1 MYRWP
6 ATNSKWKILTSPIAT
21 PEALNPAQRRLFSP
35 NVNIPVSEAMQAG
48 EANVPAHSSAD
59 YSFTQKEK
67 EAKDLFAPE
76 SFHEVDVIW
85 KEQRAVD
92 SKSRLSY
99 SSTPIQEKEE
109 KEKEKERG
117 CGASTQKSAQ
127 GAERLEDST
136 ATQVHWKLGEL
147 MEREKTEEEDD
158 DVSFHILRIQHS
170 PGYGA
175 QEYNNLLK
183 MGMRRQTDASLQEKI
198 TAGSENTSKESQQ
211 EKISAQNLTPQR
223 SSVPNSVISA
233 VHELNLAMD
242 MHKATNQGQQEESD
256 SSNPWQDVKKIEE
269 DVFLRKN
276 MEVKKLIHKSNG
288 AEEDNAITISFVP
301 RTETT
306 ETCRVESVTSIALP
320 QGTGTIKPDV
330 TLDTGI
336 ALQKDASSGATQEG
350 IVQEMIARLRLS
362 DANPSARPTFS
373 TGAGVQECRSESVPV
388 AQIQDVVLDI
398 LARLRPNMTG
408 AAQCKEEQINLSAEP
423 ERGKDDNLHHS
434 PLVSVAE
441 AVRNSSSADV
451 LRRPLIDKAVQTQAL
466 TDPATPKTQTPLPP
480 QTKTQTQGVDPRDDG
495 GDHHGSRRSLHAQS
509 CGSCSPAGVAMKSK
523 VSPGKVPTSSSASK
537 HEGSQTEFPSPSK
550 IAISRRPPFIL
561 PSSNST
567 KSPLSPPVDSSYTS
581 RRSSCGGN
589 SPSQADIIAQA
600 NPTEPR
606 KRSKYTPK
614 PNSSRPADE
623 SCRTPQR
630 EIRRKLLDQSIINTT
645 STKCSSSS
653 GSFEN
658 QSSSSTKE
666 AEDKV
671 MEIGRHVQPSDQ
683 ASTSSQKLLQ
693 SPNIPPTRL
702 STSRGPSQPSSTPRS
717 PEPPSTPHLIPSKNP
732 TRSSPNSKPASPASA
747 SKRLHTSPK
756 SPYKYSPSRVKST
769 ATPAAPTEIVG
780 SSTSDETEADVI
792 VISGEV
798 RADVVVREVEPEDH
812 SIALA
817 IKDSMD
823 PYTDFRESMLEMMA
837 GREIWPR
844 RELQELLDCF
854 LRLNQPVHHS
864 LIVHAFADACFG
876 KAATSAVAV
885 AAASAAVAD
894 HRRVPLVR
902 RRSSPSSKHQ
912 P

>member
-1 MYRWP
+1 VYRWP

-59 YSFTQKEK
+59 YSLTHKEK
-67 EAKDLFAPE
+67 ETKDLFAPE
-76 SFHEVDVIW
+76 SFHELDVIW

-92 SKSRLSY
+92 SKSRLSC

-117 CGASTQKSAQ
+117 SGAATQKSAQ

-136 ATQVHWKLGEL
+136 TTQVHWKLGEL

-183 MGMRRQTDASLQEKI
+183 MGMRRQTDGSLQEKI
-198 TAGSENTSKESQQ
+198 TAGKESQQ
-211 EKISAQNLTPQR
+211 EKNSAQNLTPQR

-242 MHKATNQGQQEESD
+242 MHKATNQAQQEESD
-256 SSNPWQDVKKIEE
+256 SSSPWQDVKKIEE
-269 DVFLRKN
+269 DISSRKKT
-276 MEVKKLIHKSNG
+276 EVKKLIHKSNG

-301 RTETT
+301 RTEAI
-306 ETCRVESVTSIALP
+306 ETCRVDSVTSIALP
-320 QGTGTIKPDV
+320 QETRTIKPDV
-330 TLDTGI
+330 TPDTGI
-336 ALQKDASSGATQEG
+336 ALQKDTSSGATQEG

-398 LARLRPNMTG
+398 LARLRPNING
-408 AAQCKEEQINLSAEP
+408 AAHCKEEQINLTAEP
-423 ERGKDDNLHHS
+423 ERGKDDSLHQF
-434 PLVSVAE
+434 PIVSVAE
-441 AVRNSSSADV
+441 AVRNASSADD
-451 LRRPLIDKAVQTQAL
+451 LHRPLIDKAVQTQAL
-466 TDPATPKTQTPLPP
+466 TGPASPKTQTQP
-480 QTKTQTQGVDPRDDG
+480 QPQTKTKTQTQGVDPRDDG
-495 GDHHGSRRSLHAQS
+495 GDHHGSRGSLHAQP

-523 VSPGKVPTSSSASK
+523 ASSAKASTSPSSSK

-550 IAISRRPPFIL
+550 IGISRRPPFIL

-567 KSPLSPPVDSSYTS
+567 KSPLSPLVDSSYTS
-581 RRSSCGGN
+581 RRISCGGN
-589 SPSQADIIAQA
+589 SPSQAEIIAQA

-606 KRSKYTPK
+606 KRSKYTPR

-623 SCRTPQR
+623 CCRTPQR
-630 EIRRKLLDQSIINTT
+630 ETRRKLLDQSTINTT
-645 STKCSSSS
+645 PTKCSSSSS

-658 QSSSSTKE
+658 RSSSSTKE
-666 AEDKV
+666 AGEKV

-683 ASTSSQKLLQ
+683 TTTSSQKLLQ

-702 STSRGPSQPSSTPRS
+702 STSRGPPQPSSTPRS

-769 ATPAAPTEIVG
+769 ATPAAPIEIVG
-780 SSTSDETEADVI
+780 GSTSDETEADVI

-798 RADVVVREVEPEDH
+798 RADVVVREVQPEDH

-876 KAATSAVAV
+876 KAAATSAVAV
-885 AAASAAVAD
+885 AVASAAVAD

-902 RRSSPSSKHQ
+902 RRSSPSPKHQ

>member
-6 ATNSKWKILTSPIAT
+6 ATNSKWKILTSPIAI

-35 NVNIPVSEAMQAG
+35 NVNIPISEAMQAG
-48 EANVPAHSSAD
+48 EANVPAHSSTD
-59 YSFTQKEK
+59 YILTQREK

-76 SFHEVDVIW
+76 TFHELDVTS
-85 KEQRAVD
+85 KEQRAFD
-92 SKSRLSY
+92 SKSRLSC

-117 CGASTQKSAQ
+117 SAAATQKSTQ
-127 GAERLEDST
+127 GAERLEDSS

-175 QEYNNLLK
+175 QEYNTLLK
-183 MGMRRQTDASLQEKI
+183 MGMRRQTDGSLQEKI
-198 TAGSENTSKESQQ
+198 TAGSGNTAKESQQ
-211 EKISAQNLTPQR
+211 EKTSAQNLTPQR
-223 SSVPNSVISA
+223 SSVPNMVLSA

-256 SSNPWQDVKKIEE
+256 SSNPWQDGKKVEE
-269 DVFLRKN
+269 EVSSRKTT
-276 MEVKKLIHKSNG
+276 EVMKLIHKSNG
-288 AEEDNAITISFVP
+288 AEEDNAITISFAP
-301 RTETT
+301 RMETI
-306 ETCRVESVTSIALP
+306 ETCKVDSVTSTALP
-320 QGTGTIKPDV
+320 QESRTIEPDV
-330 TLDTGI
+330 TTDTRI
-336 ALQKDASSGATQEG
+336 ELMKDPSSAAIREG
-350 IVQEMIARLRLS
+350 IVQEMIARLRIS
-362 DANPSARPTFS
+362 DANPSPKPTFS
-373 TGAGVQECRSESVPV
+373 TGAGMQECRSESVPV

-398 LARLRPNMTG
+398 LARLRPNMSGTDH
-408 AAQCKEEQINLSAEP
+408 CKEEQNDLTAEP
-423 ERGKDDNLHHS
+423 ERGKDDNLHNF
-434 PLVSVAE
+434 PLFSVAE
-441 AVRNSSSADV
+441 AVRNASSADV
-451 LRRPLIDKAVQTQAL
+451 LRRPSIDKAVQTL
-466 TDPATPKTQTPLPP
+466 PLPDPASPKTQTQPPP
-480 QTKTQTQGVDPRDDG
+480 QTQGGGPRDDG
-495 GDHHGSRRSLHAQS
+495 GDQHGTRGSLHAQQ
-509 CGSCSPAGVAMKSK
+509 CGSSSPAGTAMKSK
-523 VSPGKVPTSSSASK
+523 ASSRKVLASSSSK
-537 HEGSQTEFPSPSK
+537 HEGSQTESPSPSPSK

-567 KSPLSPPVDSSYTS
+567 KSPLTSLVDSSYTP
-581 RRSSCGGN
+581 RRILCGGN
-589 SPSQADIIAQA
+589 SPSQAEIIAQA

-606 KRSKYTPK
+606 KRPKCTPRS
-614 PNSSRPADE
+614 NSSKVADE
-623 SCRTPQR
+623 CCRTPHR
-630 EIRRKLLDQSIINTT
+630 EIRRKLMDQSIINTT
-645 STKCSSSS
+645 ATKCYSSS

-658 QSSSSTKE
+658 QSSSTTKE
-666 AEDKV
+666 EKV
-671 MEIGRHVQPSDQ
+671 IEIGRHVQPSDQ
-683 ASTSSQKLLQ
+683 TSTSSQKLLQ
-693 SPNIPPTRL
+693 SPNIAPTRL
-702 STSRGPSQPSSTPRS
+702 STSRGPPQPSSTPRS
-717 PEPPSTPHLIPSKNP
+717 PEPPSTPHLVPSKNT

-756 SPYKYSPSRVKST
+756 SPYKYSPSRIKSA
-769 ATPAAPTEIVG
+769 ATPAAAPPRTDIVG
-780 SSTSDETEADVI
+780 GSTSDETGVDVI

-798 RADVVVREVEPEDH
+798 RADIVVQEVEPEDH

-837 GREIWPR
+837 GRETWPR

-876 KAATSAVAV
+876 KAAATSAVAV

-894 HRRVPLVR
+894 HRLVPLVR

>member
-6 ATNSKWKILTSPIAT
+6 ATNSKWKILNSPIAT

-35 NVNIPVSEAMQAG
+35 NVNIPVSEAIQAG

-59 YSFTQKEK
+59 YSLTQKEK

-76 SFHEVDVIW
+76 NFHELDVIW

-92 SKSRLSY
+92 SKSRLSC
-99 SSTPIQEKEE
+99 SSAPIQEKEE
-109 KEKEKERG
+109 KEKERG
-117 CGASTQKSAQ
+117 SGAATQKSAQ

-136 ATQVHWKLGEL
+136 STQVHWKLGEL

-175 QEYNNLLK
+175 QEYNSLLK
-183 MGMRRQTDASLQEKI
+183 MGMRRQTDGSLQEKI
-198 TAGSENTSKESQQ
+198 TAGSGNTPKESQQ
-211 EKISAQNLTPQR
+211 EKTSAQNLTPQR

-233 VHELNLAMD
+233 VDELNLAMD

-269 DVFLRKN
+269 DVFSRKKT
-276 MEVKKLIHKSNG
+276 EVKKLIHKSNG
-288 AEEDNAITISFVP
+288 AEEDAITISFVP
-301 RTETT
+301 RTEAI
-306 ETCRVESVTSIALP
+306 ETCRVDSVTSIALP
-320 QGTGTIKPDV
+320 QGTRTIKPAV
-330 TLDTGI
+330 TPDTGI
-336 ALQKDASSGATQEG
+336 ALQKDTSSNATQEG

-362 DANPSARPTFS
+362 DATPSARPTFS

-398 LARLRPNMTG
+398 LARLRPNMSG
-408 AAQCKEEQINLSAEP
+408 AAHCKEEQINLT
-423 ERGKDDNLHHS
+423 ERGKDDSLHQI

-441 AVRNSSSADV
+441 AVRSASSADV
-451 LRRPLIDKAVQTQAL
+451 LHRPLIDKAVQTQAL
-466 TDPATPKTQTPLPP
+466 TDPASPKTQTQP
-480 QTKTQTQGVDPRDDG
+480 QTQGIDPRDDG
-495 GDHHGSRRSLHAQS
+495 GDHHGSRGSLHAQP

-523 VSPGKVPTSSSASK
+523 ASSAKVSTSPTSSK

-550 IAISRRPPFIL
+550 IGISRRPPFIL

-567 KSPLSPPVDSSYTS
+567 KSPLSPLVESSYTS
-581 RRSSCGGN
+581 RRISCGGN

-606 KRSKYTPK
+606 KRSKYTPR

-623 SCRTPQR
+623 CCRTPQR

-653 GSFEN
+653 SGSFEDR
-658 QSSSSTKE
+658 SSSSTKE
-666 AEDKV
+666 AGEKV

-683 ASTSSQKLLQ
+683 ACTSSQKLLQ

-702 STSRGPSQPSSTPRS
+702 STSRGPPQPSSTPRS

-769 ATPAAPTEIVG
+769 ATPAAPIEIVG
-780 SSTSDETEADVI
+780 GSRLDETEADMI

-798 RADVVVREVEPEDH
+798 RADVVVREVQPEDH

-876 KAATSAVAV
+876 KAAATSAVAV
-885 AAASAAVAD
+885 AAASAVVAD

>member
-6 ATNSKWKILTSPIAT
+6 ATNSKWKILNSPIAT

-35 NVNIPVSEAMQAG
+35 NVNIPVSEAIQAG

-59 YSFTQKEK
+59 YSLTQKEK

-76 SFHEVDVIW
+76 NFHELDVIW

-92 SKSRLSY
+92 SKSRLSC
-99 SSTPIQEKEE
+99 SSAPIQEKEE
-109 KEKEKERG
+109 KEKERG
-117 CGASTQKSAQ
+117 SGAATQKSAQ

-136 ATQVHWKLGEL
+136 STQVHWKLGEL

-175 QEYNNLLK
+175 QEYNSLLK
-183 MGMRRQTDASLQEKI
+183 MGMRRQTDGSLQEKI
-198 TAGSENTSKESQQ
+198 TAGSGNTPKESQQ
-211 EKISAQNLTPQR
+211 EKTSAQNLTPQR

-233 VHELNLAMD
+233 VDELNLAMD

-269 DVFLRKN
+269 DVFSRKKT
-276 MEVKKLIHKSNG
+276 EVKKLIHKSNG
-288 AEEDNAITISFVP
+288 AEEDAITISFVP
-301 RTETT
+301 RTEAI
-306 ETCRVESVTSIALP
+306 ETCRVDSVTSIALP
-320 QGTGTIKPDV
+320 QGTRTIKPAA
-330 TLDTGI
+330 TPDTGI
-336 ALQKDASSGATQEG
+336 ALQKDTSSNATQEG

-362 DANPSARPTFS
+362 DATPSARPTFS

-398 LARLRPNMTG
+398 LARLRPNMSG
-408 AAQCKEEQINLSAEP
+408 AAHCKEEQINLT
-423 ERGKDDNLHHS
+423 ERGKDDSLHQI

-441 AVRNSSSADV
+441 AVRSASSADV
-451 LRRPLIDKAVQTQAL
+451 LHRPLIDKAVQTQAL
-466 TDPATPKTQTPLPP
+466 TDPASPKTQTQP
-480 QTKTQTQGVDPRDDG
+480 QPQTQGIDPRDDG
-495 GDHHGSRRSLHAQS
+495 GDHHGSRGSLHAQP

-523 VSPGKVPTSSSASK
+523 ASSAKVSTSPTSSK

-550 IAISRRPPFIL
+550 IGISRRPPFIL

-567 KSPLSPPVDSSYTS
+567 KSPLSPLVESSYTS
-581 RRSSCGGN
+581 RRISCGGN

-606 KRSKYTPK
+606 KRSKYTPR

-623 SCRTPQR
+623 CCRTPQR

-653 GSFEN
+653 SGSFEDR
-658 QSSSSTKE
+658 SSSSTKE
-666 AEDKV
+666 AGEKV

-683 ASTSSQKLLQ
+683 ACTSSQKLLQ

-702 STSRGPSQPSSTPRS
+702 STSRGPPQPSSTPRS

-769 ATPAAPTEIVG
+769 ATPAAPIEIVG
-780 SSTSDETEADVI
+780 GSRLDETEADMI

-798 RADVVVREVEPEDH
+798 RADVVVREVQPEDH

-876 KAATSAVAV
+876 KAAATSAVAV
-885 AAASAAVAD
+885 AAASAVVAD